1 MYKRQTELLFSG
13 ALENQPPR
21 ALACVFLALV
31 WEERRRFVDNRG
43 AGRRLGPLREQVERA
58 IQRLV
63 IAASEEGLEDTIRQP
78 DWGLTEALDAWYS
91 GATLGELEEV
101 VEATP
106 GDIVRAFRMAVQL
119 MRQVRHAIDPEWD
132 LWESLG
138 AAMEA
143 IDRDEVDARRQL
155 ESG

>member
-1 MYKRQTELLFSG
+1 
-13 ALENQPPR
+13 
-21 ALACVFLALV
+21 
-31 WEERRRFVDNRG
+31 
-43 AGRRLGPLREQVERA
+43 
-58 IQRLV
+58 
-63 IAASEEGLEDTIRQP
+63 LEDTIRQP